1 MSKYIISAGTTADL
15 SYEHFK
21 KRDISYIDF
30 YFNLDGVEYVDD
42 LGRTMSFSDFYKKM
56 AEGAMSRTSQPNV
69 EQFIS
74 YFTPFLENGQD
85 VIHLSLSSA
94 LSGEFNSARLAK
106 EELEQKYP
114 KRKIFV
120 IDSKAA
126 SGGFGLLIDKLADL
140 RDEGMNITELAS
152 WTEVNKLR
160 LNHWFY
166 TTDLKYF
173 VRGGRLTK
181 LSGFMGNLLHI
192 NPLLHVNELGELIP
206 KYKVVGQRR
215 VQIKTLE
222 LVRELADHGLEY
234 ADKVYINHAEML
246 DDALSLERTVK
257 NRFKNVKEVVINYI
271 GTTIGAHTGP
281 GTVAIFFWGKRRD
294 EN

>member
-1 MSKYIISAGTTADL
+1 MKDYIISAGTTADL

-21 KRDISYIDF
+21 RRNISYIDF
-30 YFNLDGVEYVDD
+30 YFNLDGVEYIDD

-56 AEGAMSRTSQPNV
+56 AEGAMSRTSQPNT
-69 EQFIS
+69 EQFIA
-74 YFTPFLENGQD
+74 YLTPFLEAGKD

-106 EELEQKYP
+106 EELEEKYP
-114 KRKIFV
+114 DRKIFI

-126 SGGFGLLIDKLADL
+126 SGGFGLLVDKLADL
-140 RDEGMNITELAS
+140 RDEGMDITKLAA
-152 WTEVNKLR
+152 WTEQNKLR

-181 LSGFMGNLLHI
+181 LSGFMGNLLNI

-215 VQIKTLE
+215 VQIKTLD
-222 LVRELADHGLEY
+222 LVRELADGGLEY

-246 DDALSLERTVK
+246 SDALSLERTIK
-257 NRFKNVKEVVINYI
+257 NRFKNVTEIVINYI

-281 GTVAIFFWGKRRD
+281 GTVAIFFWGKARD